1 LAIRA
6 VSPSAPFTTQVATL
20 QLIYNI
26 LHVAINKLF
35 QLDENNSLSLI
46 LHLARYLRQMYED
59 TTAKAETKRTIICFI
74 AGCIMVGKKDK
85 VLPTEFQVGKIGGW
99 MLVTEVGDDASR
111 GLLAL
116 RD

>member
-1 LAIRA
+1 MA
-6 VSPSAPFTTQVATL
+6 
-20 QLIYNI
+20 
-26 LHVAINKLF
+26 
-35 QLDENNSLSLI
+35 
-46 LHLARYLRQMYED
+46 
-59 TTAKAETKRTIICFI
+59 
-74 AGCIMVGKKDK
+74 GKKDK